1 MSMMTCIVVLAC
13 AGSMPK
19 PLKNNGRAAP
29 MRMLVMTTTNSET
42 AIAMASPKSVPVRGG
57 LVGWWGGAVVRWCRC
72 GAAER
77 WDGRDTGWGSTDTPS
92 GG

>member
-42 AIAMASPKSVPVRGG
+42 AIAMASPKSVPV
-57 LVGWWGGAVVRWCRC
+57 GWWGGGVVGWCGDKVVR
-72 GAAER
+72 
-77 WDGRDTGWGSTDTPS
+77 
-92 GG
+92 